1 MKNSENSSSSGSRM
15 ATVLIVEDEPVIRL
29 ALSDHLQEA
38 NFKVFEA
45 RSTKE
50 AIEILEAPDR
60 IVDLVFVDVQ
70 LPGVINGL
78 GLATW
83 VKGKRPGIRVV
94 LTSGYPEKAKSAHE
108 LFENAPFV
116 QKPYDFAQVVK
127 TLRAALA
134 A

>member
-1 MKNSENSSSSGSRM
+1 MKNGGKSATADGARS

-50 AIEILEAPDR
+50 AIEILETSER
-60 IVDLVFVDVQ
+60 IIDLVFVDVQ

-83 VKGKRPGIRVV
+83 VKGKRPDIAVV
-94 LTSGYPEKAKSAHE
+94 LTSGYPEKAK
-108 LFENAPFV
+108 
-116 QKPYDFAQVVK
+116 
-127 TLRAALA
+127 
-134 A
+134 

>member
-1 MKNSENSSSSGSRM
+1 FLTRFARADPMSNGGNSATARL
-15 ATVLIVEDEPVIRL
+15 ATVLIVEDEPIIRL

-50 AIEILEAPDR
+50 AIEILETSDR
-60 IVDLVFVDVQ
+60 IIDLVFVDVQ

-83 VKGKRPGIRVV
+83 VKGKRPDI
-94 LTSGYPEKAKSAHE
+94 
-108 LFENAPFV
+108 
-116 QKPYDFAQVVK
+116 
-127 TLRAALA
+127 
-134 A
+134 